1 MPHDVIQIEPQP
13 PDGDATGPEALA
25 REARRAIFKALA
37 ILRDEMG
44 MPVERLIAM
53 QAARRPDLLLR
64 AVSRF
69 SATPKTDLPASVQ
82 AMHLQALRALA
93 AQGAKVIDGEASPMA
108 DPFFD

>member
-1 MPHDVIQIEPQP
+1 MPHDVIEIEPP
-13 PDGDATGPEALA
+13 RRPDEDIGPEALA
-25 REARRAIFKALA
+25 REARRAIFKAMD

-44 MPVERLIAM
+44 MPIERLIAM

-93 AQGAKVIDGEASPMA
+93 AQGAKVIEHDT
-108 DPFFD
+108 FFD